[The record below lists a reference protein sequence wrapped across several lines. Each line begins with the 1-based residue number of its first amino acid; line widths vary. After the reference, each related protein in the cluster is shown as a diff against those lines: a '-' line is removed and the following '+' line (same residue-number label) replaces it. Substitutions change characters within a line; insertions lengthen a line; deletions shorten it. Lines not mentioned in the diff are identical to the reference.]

1 MPYLNML
8 IGTLKP
14 VITVLIVCGM
24 QTVLL
29 HISVFTFSTSE
40 MAGKTG
46 PWMSL
51 IQFLLSWK
59 L

>member
-46 PWMSL
+46 P
-51 IQFLLSWK
+51 
-59 L
+59 